1 MFKSAVINHCV
12 SERYKK
18 LLLRVGTQ
26 TWASPLFYPFKMLCI
41 HWLPVCGCTATRL
54 MDRRWAVF
62 VAQLLSFYGLFST
75 WKSCPLASS
84 SSIPTGKYKPHCLP
98 KDAPLWETHDSF
110 TAWPLCST
118 TPTWVRPVPSHS
130 TSTQG
135 TIKPCWGPAG
145 LHSIALGRFW
155 YHHSLPSASWASLLE
170 APVRAPIQAGSY
182 CPSPKV
188 PPRSECME
196 HGALPSKNWVDAVC
210 LSVNT
215 SSNEVFKITLQIDQQ
230 IDHIHVVTTM
240 GQGLW
245 LWWRH

>member
-1 MFKSAVINHCV
+1 
-12 SERYKK
+12 
-18 LLLRVGTQ
+18 
-26 TWASPLFYPFKMLCI
+26 MLCI
-41 HWLPVCGCTATRL
+41 HWLPMCGCKATRL

-110 TAWPLCST
+110 TAWPLPCAPLHQREWGLFLPTQHQLRGQLNHVEVLLAST
-118 TPTWVRPVPSHS
+118 ALLWVGLIPPQPAFCLLSLLTGGSSKSSYPGRLLLPISKGP
-130 TSTQG
+130 STQ
-135 TIKPCWGPAG
+135 W
-145 LHSIALGRFW
+145 
-155 YHHSLPSASWASLLE
+155 
-170 APVRAPIQAGSY
+170 V
-182 CPSPKV
+182 
-188 PPRSECME
+188 

>member
-1 MFKSAVINHCV
+1 MSFPFV
-12 SERYKK
+12 
-18 LLLRVGTQ
+18 L
-26 TWASPLFYPFKMLCI
+26 PLSDALHSLVAYVWVHGYQADGQKMSS
-41 HWLPVCGCTATRL
+41 VCGTTAFFL
-54 MDRRWAVF
+54 WPF
-62 VAQLLSFYGLFST
+62 FQLEKLPSGKLFKHSYRQIQT
-75 WKSCPLASS
+75 SLLAKGCPSLGNPWF
-84 SSIPTGKYKPHCLP
+84 IHCLT
-98 KDAPLWETHDSF
+98 LT
-110 TAWPLCST
+110 LCST
-118 TPTWVRPVPSHS
+118 TPTWVRPVPSHP